1 MHILR
6 VPIPVGRE
14 PPVPQDDGVC
24 PISLHRLASRRR
36 LADDLELEAW
46 VELHGQAVW
55 RIYIYI
61 LLLPP
66 HFSKR
71 ISVGSYG
78 KSTKISALSWERT
91 EKPKD
96 ESGKK

>member
-61 LLLPP
+61 YI
-66 HFSKR
+66 FWIDR
-71 ISVGSYG
+71 IEAMFGRV
-78 KSTKISALSWERT
+78 R
-91 EKPKD
+91 
-96 ESGKK
+96 

>member
-61 LLLPP
+61 LDRSDRGDIGPCSLN
-66 HFSKR
+66 SR
-71 ISVGSYG
+71 
-78 KSTKISALSWERT
+78 
-91 EKPKD
+91 
-96 ESGKK
+96 SGHQNTNEINGHGQHSQAV

>member
-61 LLLPP
+61 Y
-66 HFSKR
+66 S
-71 ISVGSYG
+71 GSIG
-78 KSTKISALSWERT
+78 ERRCLAVFVEFT
-91 EKPKD
+91 LRTPEHQ
-96 ESGKK
+96 